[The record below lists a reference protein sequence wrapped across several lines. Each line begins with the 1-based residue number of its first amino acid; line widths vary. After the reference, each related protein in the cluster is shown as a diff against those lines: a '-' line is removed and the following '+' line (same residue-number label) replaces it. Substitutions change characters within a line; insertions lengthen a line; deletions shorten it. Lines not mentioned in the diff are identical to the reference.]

1 MLTKILSVA
10 AMAFVAL
17 AQDENSPPELRGL
30 WEGTLQS
37 GFAQANP
44 SVPNRLVAVP
54 GPDRD
59 PGVL

>member
-1 MLTKILSVA
+1 MFAKVLSVA
-10 AMAFVAL
+10 ALAFVAF

-44 SVPNRLVAVP
+44 QVPNR
-54 GPDRD
+54 
-59 PGVL
+59 